1 MKRNSAR
8 EALRRKAIN
17 DAQIKKVVQEE
28 GGDDGGEEGESG
40 GGGGTGDKRLFSRKG
55 GWHKDKYLF

>member
-28 GGDDGGEEGESG
+28 GGEEGERG

-55 GWHKDKYLF
+55 GRNKDKYLF